1 MSKRKADT
9 PEISPEMVQSMA
21 ETVFES
27 QEIAFKWLECPI
39 KALGGN
45 VPSNLLGNPE
55 GCRRVYHLLVMIE
68 TGDFS

>member
-1 MSKRKADT
+1 
-9 PEISPEMVQSMA
+9 MA